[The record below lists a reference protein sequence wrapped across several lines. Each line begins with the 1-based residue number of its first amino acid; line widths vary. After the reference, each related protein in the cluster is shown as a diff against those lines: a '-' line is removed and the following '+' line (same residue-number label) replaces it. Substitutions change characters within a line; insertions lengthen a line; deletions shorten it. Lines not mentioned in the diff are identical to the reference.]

1 MPMYKK
7 TKLLLAMF
15 ALLVLPVAGFAA
27 FNDVTLTT
35 DVVINVAS
43 TNLSISGSSAV
54 VESIVVGANSFDV
67 VLQSGSSIKITSSD
81 RKTFT
86 VSPSSGAFTSSG
98 TCDSSSSSLTIT
110 STGSIALTITPSV
123 ACSSSASGGS
133 GGGGGVI
140 QNALPNQPV
149 PRKQIIYPDGRIVY
163 LDEQT
168 VEKTQTTEVKKLF
181 ATPSFAPFKATLKR
195 GMRNN
200 DTKRLQELLASDP
213 SIYPEGLI
221 TGYFGPLTEKA
232 IQRFQSKNNIV
243 SSGSPK
249 STGYGLV
256 GPKTRAKL
264 QEVFGN

>member
-1 MPMYKK
+1 MYKK
-7 TKLLLAMF
+7 TKLLLVT
-15 ALLVLPVAGFAA
+15 LVLLIFPAASFAA

-35 DVVINVAS
+35 DTVINVAS
-43 TNLSISGSSAV
+43 TNLNISGSSAV
-54 VESIVVGANSFDV
+54 VESIVVGADSFNV
-67 VLQSGSSIKITSSD
+67 VLQSGSSLKITSSD

-86 VSPSSGAFTSSG
+86 VSPSSGDYTSSG
-98 TCDSSSSSLTIT
+98 TCGSSSSSLTIT
-110 STGSIALTITPSV
+110 STGSITLTITPSV
-123 ACSSSASGGS
+123 ACASSSTPGS
-133 GGGGGVI
+133 GRGGGVI
-140 QNALPNQPV
+140 QNALPNQLV

-163 LDEQT
+163 LDEQA
-168 VEKTQTTEVKKLF
+168 VEKTQTTEVKQSF
-181 ATPSFAPFKATLKR
+181 SAPSFAPFKATLKR

-243 SSGSPK
+243 SSGNPK

-264 QEVFGN
+264 QEIFAQ

>member
-1 MPMYKK
+1 MKILL
-7 TKLLLAMF
+7 TFLFVLLAVP
-15 ALLVLPVAGFAA
+15 LVSFAA

-35 DVVINVAS
+35 DAVINVAS
-43 TNLSISGSSAV
+43 TNLNISGSSAV
-54 VESIVVGANSFDV
+54 VESIVVGASSFDV
-67 VLQSGSSIKITSSD
+67 VLQSGSSISITSSD

-86 VSPSSGAFTSSG
+86 VSPSSGNFTSSG
-98 TCDSSSSSLTIT
+98 TCDSSSSNLTIT
-110 STGSIALTITPSV
+110 STGSITLTITPSV
-123 ACSSSASGGS
+123 ACSSSSTGGGS

-168 VEKTQTTEVKKLF
+168 VEKTQSSPQSF
-181 ATPSFAPFKATLKR
+181 SFAPFKATLKR

-200 DTKRLQELLASDP
+200 DTKRLQELLAFDP
-213 SIYPEGLI
+213 SVYPEGLI

-243 SSGSPK
+243 SSGNPQT
-249 STGYGLV
+249 TGYGLA